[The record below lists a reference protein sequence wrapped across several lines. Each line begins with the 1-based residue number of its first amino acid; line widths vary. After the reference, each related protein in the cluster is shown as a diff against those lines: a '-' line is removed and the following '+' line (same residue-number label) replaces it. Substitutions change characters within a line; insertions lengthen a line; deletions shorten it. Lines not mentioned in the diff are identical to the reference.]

1 MKKIFL
7 LSLTSLLIGC
17 SLFNNSYDKFNI
29 DFPDEETFVQIK
41 YTTDNAKEKVDHFE
55 AVRYDGY
62 YKNIDDFEPSNYRY
76 CVGHF
81 DYLINDREERKD
93 KGKYHNFLK
102 DENVHFEDSIEYF
115 SDGVSITL
123 NGEGVPAEGIFK
135 DILYKAI
142 ELTDVGI
149 WRGFIYETAE
159 LEYFIRISLN
169 VNWTSPEVFY
179 YYNKVTKQLI
189 ELRTMSSVNCIT
201 NFDFK
206 YVGNN

>member
-1 MKKIFL
+1 M
-7 LSLTSLLIGC
+7 
-17 SLFNNSYDKFNI
+17 
-29 DFPDEETFVQIK
+29 
-41 YTTDNAKEKVDHFE
+41 
-55 AVRYDGY
+55 
-62 YKNIDDFEPSNYRY
+62 
-76 CVGHF
+76 
-81 DYLINDREERKD
+81 
-93 KGKYHNFLK
+93 
-102 DENVHFEDSIEYF
+102 
-115 SDGVSITL
+115 
-123 NGEGVPAEGIFK
+123 
-135 DILYKAI
+135 I